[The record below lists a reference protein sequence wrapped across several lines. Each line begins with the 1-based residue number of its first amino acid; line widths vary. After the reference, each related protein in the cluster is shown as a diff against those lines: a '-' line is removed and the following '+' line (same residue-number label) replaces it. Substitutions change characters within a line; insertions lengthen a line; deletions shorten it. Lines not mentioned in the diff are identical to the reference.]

1 MPVDLFLGW
10 HVLAREVL
18 GLLDLFLLFALG
30 PRGLMV
36 SSISRGNAIATYAFD
51 SAFRTSLL
59 SWEDLVTW
67 TYGYLDYG
75 ACL

>member
-10 HVLAREVL
+10 HVLAREVF

-30 PRGLMV
+30 PRGPMI
-36 SSISRGNAIATYAFD
+36 SSIGRGFAIAINALD